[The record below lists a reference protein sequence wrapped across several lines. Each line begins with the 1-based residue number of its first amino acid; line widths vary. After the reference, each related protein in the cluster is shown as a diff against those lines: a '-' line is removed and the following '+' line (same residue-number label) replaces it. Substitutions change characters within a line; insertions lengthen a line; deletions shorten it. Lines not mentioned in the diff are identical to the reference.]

1 MRIEFETDTKKQ
13 SNEDI
18 CGLTKKGAF
27 VLDGASALTY
37 KNYTPSG
44 NDVNWMVNWWKK
56 YLEANLDDTRYT
68 IQEIIKKGID
78 NFNIEYGKFVDI
90 KTLKNFEKLSA
101 GIAVARKNQNY
112 LETYVLGDVE
122 ITLETKNGDCI
133 HITDDFIKNLDSE
146 VISMISKNNRR
157 NSEIVFKGFTQEEMD
172 ILIRNRSKMNKPG
185 GYYILSHEK
194 EAVDK
199 GVYKKIKIEEVE
211 RCLLA
216 TDGITP
222 LSTRYTKKTLLENLR
237 SKGVKEIIKELRTIE
252 ESDIHKKTIG
262 RLKTHDDA
270 TLVYMDFGFQY

>member
-78 NFNIEYGKFVDI
+78 NFNIEYGKFVNI
-90 KTLKNFEKLSA
+90 ESLKDFEKLSA
-101 GIAVARKNQNY
+101 GIAVARKNQDY
-112 LETYVLGDVE
+112 LEAYVLGDVE
-122 ITLETKNGDCI
+122 ITLETKNGEYT

>member
-122 ITLETKNGDCI
+122 ITLETKNGECN

>member
-1 MRIEFETDTKKQ
+1 
-13 SNEDI
+13 
-18 CGLTKKGAF
+18 
-27 VLDGASALTY
+27 
-37 KNYTPSG
+37 
-44 NDVNWMVNWWKK
+44 
-56 YLEANLDDTRYT
+56 
-68 IQEIIKKGID
+68 
-78 NFNIEYGKFVDI
+78 
-90 KTLKNFEKLSA
+90 
-101 GIAVARKNQNY
+101 
-112 LETYVLGDVE
+112 
-122 ITLETKNGDCI
+122 
-133 HITDDFIKNLDSE
+133 
-146 VISMISKNNRR
+146 MISKNNRR

-199 GVYKKIKIEEVE
+199 GVYKKVNIEEVE

-222 LSTRYTKKTLLENLR
+222 LSTKYTKKTLLENLR
-237 SKGVKEIIKELRTIE
+237 KKGVKEIIKELRKIE

>member
-18 CGLTKKGAF
+18 YGLTKKGAF

-56 YLEANLDDTRYT
+56 YLEDNLDDTGFT
-68 IQEIIKKGID
+68 IKEIIKKGID
-78 NFNIEYGKFVDI
+78 NFNREYGKFVNI
-90 KTLKNFEKLSA
+90 ESLKDFEKLSA
-101 GIAVARKNQNY
+101 GIAVARKNQDY

-122 ITLETKNGDCI
+122 ITLETKNGDCT

-146 VISMISKNNRR
+146 VISMISKNNGR

-172 ILIRNRSKMNKPG
+172 ILIRNRSMMNKPE

-199 GVYKKIKIEEVE
+199 GVYKKVKIEEVE

-222 LSTRYTKKTLLENLR
+222 LSTRYTKKTLMENLR
-237 SKGVKEIIKELRTIE
+237 NKGVKEVIKELRKIE